1 MRSRNNLPA
10 IAYFSMEIALDP
22 SIPTYSGGLG
32 VLAGDT
38 LRSMADLGVPVV
50 AVTMAHRKGYF
61 RQHLDSHGNQT
72 EEPQFWNPEHVL
84 EEMPGRVSVQIEG
97 RPVTIRAWKYVVQG
111 VTGEKVPV
119 YLLDTDLPENSA
131 WDRRLTDH
139 LYGGDEF
146 YRLCQEVI
154 LGYGGMKLLFKIG
167 HSDIEGYHMNEGHSA
182 LLALG
187 LLERRLDQSFAGRVK
202 KIDLDGVRR
211 MCIFTTHTPVPAG
224 HDHFPKT
231 MAEQVLGAERSQLL
245 TETDAWHGDELN
257 MTYLALRFSGYVNGV
272 AMRHG
277 EVSRGMFP
285 TYAISAIT
293 NGVHAVTWTSE
304 AFRKLFDRH
313 LHGWRTDNNYLR
325 YAISIP
331 LEEVKQAHQEAKRT
345 LFEAIQRR
353 TGQQLDPDVYTI
365 GFARRAST
373 YKRANLLFSNPE
385 RLRAIAHKVGPIQL
399 VYGGKAHPRDEG
411 GKNLIRSVFGGAA
424 SVGDTIRTVYVEN
437 YDLIWGGLISSGVD
451 VWLNTPM
458 RPQEAS
464 GTSGM
469 KAAMNGV
476 PSFSVL
482 DGWWVE
488 GHIEGVTGWSIGD
501 SEPTGDATVEV
512 RELYDKLEH
521 EILPQYYGRRQKY
534 VEMMRQTIA
543 LNGSFF
549 NTQRMVSQYVSNA
562 YTLRNTSKY
571 PLAPEPEAATANVV
585 SAVGGEGK

>member
-1 MRSRNNLPA
+1 MKTRQTLPS

-22 SIPTYSGGLG
+22 NIPTYSGGLG

-38 LRSMADLGVPVV
+38 LRSAADLGVPIV
-50 AVTMAHRKGYF
+50 AVTLAHRKGYF
-61 RQHLDSHGNQT
+61 RQHLDQFGNQT
-72 EEPQFWNPEHVL
+72 EEPQFWNPEHTL
-84 EEMPGRVSVQIEG
+84 QEMEGRATVQIEG
-97 RPVTIRAWKYVVQG
+97 RQVTIRAWKYVVLG
-111 VTGEKVPV
+111 VTGDKVPV
-119 YLLDTDLPENSA
+119 YLLDTDLPENSQ
-131 WDRRLTDH
+131 WDRRITDH
-139 LYGGDEF
+139 LYGGDEY

-154 LGYGGMKLLFKIG
+154 LGLGGMKILFKLG
-167 HSDIEGYHMNEGHSA
+167 HVDIQGYHMNEGHSA

-187 LLERRLDQSFAGRVK
+187 LLERRLEQSFAGRVK
-202 KIDLDGVRR
+202 KVDLDGIRR

-224 HDHFPKT
+224 HDHFPKAT
-231 MAEQVLGAERSQLL
+231 AEQILGTERSELL

-285 TYAISAIT
+285 NYAISAIT
-293 NGVHAVTWTSE
+293 NGVHALTWTSE
-304 AFRKLFDRH
+304 PFRKLFDQH
-313 LHGWRTDNNYLR
+313 LPGWRTDNNYLR

-331 LEEVKQAHQEAKRT
+331 LEEIRSTHQQAKKN
-345 LFEAIQRR
+345 LFDEIQRR
-353 TGQQLDPDVYTI
+353 TGVQLDPEIYTI

-373 YKRANLLFSNPE
+373 YKRANMLFSNPE
-385 RLRAIAHKVGPIQL
+385 RLRAMARQVGPMQI

-411 GKNLIRSVFGGAA
+411 GKSLIRSVYGGAA
-424 SVGDTIRTVYVEN
+424 SVADTIRTVYVEN
-437 YDLIWGGLISSGVD
+437 YDLQWGGLISSGVD
-451 VWLNTPM
+451 VWLNNPM

-482 DGWWVE
+482 DGWWIE
-488 GHIEGVTGWSIGD
+488 GHIEDITGWSIGD
-501 SEPTGDATVEV
+501 SEPTGDPAVEI

-521 EILPQYYGRRQKY
+521 QILPMYYGRRQKY
-534 VEMMRQTIA
+534 IEVMRMSIA

-549 NTQRMVSQYVSNA
+549 NTQRMVEQYVGNA
-562 YTLRNTSKY
+562 YLQRNHNTQRQV
-571 PLAPEPEAATANVV
+571 PPTTVEPEVV
-585 SAVGGEGK
+585 SVASEGK

>member
-1 MRSRNNLPA
+1 MKSRPNLPS

-22 SIPTYSGGLG
+22 AIPTYSGGLG

-38 LRSMADLGVPVV
+38 LRSMADLGIPVV
-50 AVTMAHRKGYF
+50 AVTLAHRKGYF
-61 RQHLDSHGNQT
+61 RQHLDIHGNQT
-72 EEPQFWNPEHVL
+72 EEPQFWNPEHSL
-84 EEMPGRVSVQIEG
+84 EEMPGRVSVQIEN
-97 RPVTIRAWKYVVQG
+97 RQVTIRAWKYVVKG

-167 HSDIEGYHMNEGHSA
+167 HSDIQGYHMNEGHSA

-202 KIDLDGVRR
+202 KIDVDGVRR

-224 HDHFPKT
+224 HDHFPRA
-231 MAEQVLGAERSQLL
+231 MAEQILGQERSQLL
-245 TETDAWHGDELN
+245 TETEAWHGEELN

-285 TYAISAIT
+285 SYAISAIT

-304 AFRKLFDRH
+304 PFRKLFDRH
-313 LHGWRTDNNYLR
+313 LFGWRTDNNYLR

-331 LEEVKQAHQEAKRT
+331 LEEVKQTHQQAKKN
-345 LFEAIQRR
+345 LFDEILRR
-353 TGQQLDPDVYTI
+353 TGQQLDPDVFTI

-385 RLRAIAHKVGPIQL
+385 RLRSIARNVGPIQL
-399 VYGGKAHPRDEG
+399 VYGGKAHPRDDG
-411 GKNLIRSVFGGAA
+411 GKNLIRSVFGGAS
-424 SVGDTIRTVYVEN
+424 SVSDSIRTVYVEN
-437 YDLIWGGLISSGVD
+437 YDLQWGGLISSGVD

-488 GHIEGVTGWSIGD
+488 GHIEGITGWSIGD
-501 SEPTGDATVEV
+501 NESTGDAAVEV

-521 EILPQYYGRRQKY
+521 EIVPLYYGRRQRY
-534 VEMMRQTIA
+534 VEIMRSAIA

-549 NTQRMVSQYVSNA
+549 NTQRMVLQYVSNA
-562 YTLRNTSKY
+562 YMLRNTAKY
-571 PLAPEPEAATANVV
+571 PLAPEPEAVPVAA
-585 SAVGGEGK
+585 EGK